1 MSIFPFNFFL
11 NKLVD
16 IFFQAIYM
24 FGFGIP
30 LFIDSDDHTHP
41 LKWNLWVIHRLVLT
55 AVYGFIL
62 FMYHSKWRERL
73 PGKFVWHMQIVT
85 VVSYQFHDCLNLVFF
100 FFFFKLS
107 AARPAFYNYIAIMFS
122 MNALA
127 LLACALTGSGAGFGF
142 W

>member
-1 MSIFPFNFFL
+1 MFPCPL
-11 NKLVD
+11 NLL
-16 IFFQAIYM
+16 QAIYL

-30 LFIDSDDHTHP
+30 LFIDSNDHTHQM
-41 LKWNLWVIHRLVLT
+41 KWNLWVVHRLVLT

-73 PGKFVWHMQIVT
+73 PGKFVWHMQIK
-85 VVSYQFHDCLNLVFF
+85 VVSYQFHCCLISLLFF
-100 FFFFKLS
+100 FFQYS
-107 AARPAFYNYIAIMFS
+107 AARPAFYNYIVIMFS

-127 LLACALTGSGAGFGF
+127 LFACALTGNGASFGF